1 VLTNMVLFDMN
12 KKEAMD
18 MNKKTLLEYRSID
31 EAKSTASSITPEK
44 RPPPTDIDSL
54 LEAVN

>member
-1 VLTNMVLFDMN
+1 MVLFDMN